1 MFNGESHLASKLL
14 RCKRTRHL
22 LENDFNL
29 ETTKFKHM
37 KTRAFLLIH
46 CILLSMLFFT
56 CAKEKKVVSKTTIF
70 EVLEAKNSGITF
82 SNNLI
87 ENDSLNYFTYSY
99 LYMGGGVA
107 IGDVN
112 NDGLKDIYFTGN
124 QVKNK
129 LYINKGNLKFEDVT
143 EQAGVSGDERWYTG
157 VTMADV
163 NADGYLDIYCSVA
176 GKFQPKTNQLF
187 INNQDG
193 TFTEKAAEY
202 GLADIGQ
209 SVQAT
214 FFDYDKDGDLDV
226 YVANYPITKFNASVY
241 VYEQRMAN
249 VTNIETDHLYKN
261 EEGTF
266 VDVTEE
272 AGVKSFGLTLSA
284 TVGDLNNDSWPDLYI
299 SNDFASPDYLY
310 MNNGDGTF
318 REVVKQTTSHTAFYG
333 MGVDIADFNND
344 GNLDIYQVDM
354 DAKTNKRK
362 KANMAG
368 MNPDLFWGVVD
379 AGFHYQYMQNC
390 LQLNTGVFNN
400 DNPFFSNVSRI
411 TGVSST
417 DWSWGPLFADFD
429 NDGLK
434 DLFISNGT
442 RREVNNR
449 DFFNA
454 IDDAFSIDSDKT
466 LEMSLKIPSER
477 IDNFMYQNLG
487 NLKFKQANKDWGIEF
502 KGFSNGVAYADL
514 DNDGDLEVITNNID
528 DKASV
533 FENTSSEIN
542 NFITINFEGTAKNKL
557 GLGNRVYLTINDTTQ
572 MQELTLS
579 RGFQSSIAPELHFGL
594 GNAQT
599 IDELKVL
606 WADGKTQTLHNISA
620 NTLVTLKYDDAKNPE
635 ITTTKTKTLFNS
647 NIDHIFP
654 KHQHSENRFDDFKY
668 QVLLPHKMSSF
679 GPALAVGDLN
689 NDGLDDYY
697 VGGSFNR
704 LGAVFFQ
711 TDNGFDKQNNDFLK
725 DDKLS
730 EDLGA
735 LIFDADA
742 DGDNDIYVVSGGY
755 EFSSKSDKLQDRL
768 YVNDGKGNFE
778 KATSALPSFI
788 SSGSK
793 AYNLDFNKDGKQDLL
808 VLGRQMPGNYPS
820 PVSSYILENR
830 SEEGTL
836 KFEDVTPNIASD
848 LTNLGMA
855 TAALITDFNNDGWED
870 FLIVGEWMPIKAFK
884 NEKGK
889 FVDVSEVMGLTND
902 TTGWWWSVN
911 QGDFDGDGDMDYIIG
926 NNGRN
931 YKYKATENETFDIYV
946 NDFDKDSK
954 KDIVLSYYNEGVQYP
969 VRGRECSSQQIPQI
983 KNKFKNYES
992 FSNATL
998 VDIYEEQSLE
1008 NALHYQVKSFASVY
1022 LENNNG
1028 QFIIHELPAM
1038 AQVSSINQI
1047 LVNDYDNDGALDALI
1062 AGNLY
1067 ASEVETPRNDGGF
1080 GLYLKGNGKGEF
1092 KTIMA
1097 SESGFFTPGDVKQM
1111 NAIKFKGQDYI
1122 IAAKNNDFLQF
1133 IKKN

>member
-1 MFNGESHLASKLL
+1 
-14 RCKRTRHL
+14 
-22 LENDFNL
+22 
-29 ETTKFKHM
+29 M
-37 KTRAFLLIH
+37 KNRAFLLIH

-56 CAKEKKVVSKTTIF
+56 CSKEEQTASKTTIF
-70 EVLEAKNSGITF
+70 EVLESAQSGVSF
-82 SNNLI
+82 SNNLT

-107 IGDVN
+107 VGDIN

-124 QVKNK
+124 QVENK
-129 LYINKGNLKFEDVT
+129 LYINKGNLQFEDIS
-143 EQAGVSGDERWYTG
+143 EKAGVSGDERWYTG

-202 GLADIGQ
+202 GLADVGQ

-249 VTNIETDHLYKN
+249 VTDIESDHLYKN
-261 EEGTF
+261 EGGTF
-266 VDVTEE
+266 IDVTKE

-318 REVVKQTTSHTAFYG
+318 REVVKQTMSHTAFYG

-390 LQLNTGVFNN
+390 LQLNTGVFND

-487 NLKFKQANKDWGIEF
+487 NLKFKQTNKDWGIEF

-533 FENTSSEIN
+533 FKNTSSEIN
-542 NFITINFEGTAKNKL
+542 NYISIKFEGTAKNKF
-557 GLGNRVYLTINDTTQ
+557 GLGSRAYVTIGEKTQ

-579 RGFQSSIAPELHFGL
+579 RGFQSSVAPELHFGL
-594 GNAQT
+594 GTSQL
-599 IDELKVL
+599 IDELKVV
-606 WADGKTQTLHNISA
+606 WSDGKTQVLKDLKVNQLLTLN
-620 NTLVTLKYDDAKNPE
+620 YKNAEGLDMPSS
-635 ITTTKTKTLFNS
+635 KTNALFNS
-647 NIDHIFP
+647 NSNTNFP
-654 KHQHSENRFDDFKY
+654 NYKHNENTFDDFKY

-679 GPALAVGDLN
+679 GPSIAVGDLN
-689 NDGLDDYY
+689 NDGLEDYFI
-697 VGGSFNR
+697 GGSFNR
-704 LGAVFFQ
+704 LGDLFFQ
-711 TDNGFDKQNNDFLK
+711 TATGFEKQKNTFLTE
-725 DDKLS
+725 DKLS

-735 LIFDADA
+735 LIFDADN
-742 DGDNDIYVVSGGY
+742 DGDNDLYVVSGGY
-755 EFSSKSDKLQDRL
+755 EFSSKSEKLKDRL
-768 YVNDGKGNFE
+768 YINDGKGDFT
-778 KATSALPSFI
+778 KSQTALPNFI
-788 SSGSK
+788 VSGSK
-793 AYNLDFNKDGKQDLL
+793 AYNLDFNRDGKQDVL
-808 VLGRQMPGNYPS
+808 VLGRQMPGNYPAA
-820 PVSSYILENR
+820 VNSYLLQNITDNAEA
-830 SEEGTL
+830 
-836 KFEDVTPNIASD
+836 KFEDVTNSKGSA
-848 LTNLGMA
+848 LQNLGMA
-855 TAALITDFNNDGWED
+855 TSAIVTDFNNDGWQD
-870 FLIVGEWMPIKAFK
+870 FIIVGEWMSIKFFK
-884 NEKGK
+884 NDKGT
-889 FVDVSEVMGLTND
+889 FTEVSESLGLTKD
-902 TTGWWWSVN
+902 TTGWWWSIN
-911 QGDFDGDGDMDYIIG
+911 QGDFDNDGDMDYIVG
-926 NNGRN
+926 NNGLN
-931 YKYKATENETFDIYV
+931 YKYKATEDATFDIYV
-946 NDFDKDSK
+946 NDFDKDNK
-954 KDIVLSYYNEGVQYP
+954 TDIVLSYYNEGVQYP

-998 VDIYEEQSLE
+998 VDIYEEKSLE
-1008 NALHYQVKSFASVY
+1008 SALHYQVKSFASIY
-1022 LENNNG
+1022 LENKG
-1028 QFIIHELPAM
+1028 GKFVVHELPRE
-1038 AQVSSINQI
+1038 AQLSSINSI
-1047 LVNDYDNDGALDALI
+1047 LVKDYNNDGALDVLV

-1080 GLYLKGNGKGEF
+1080 GLFLKGNGKGEF
-1092 KTIMA
+1092 IPTPS
-1097 SESGFFTPGDVKQM
+1097 SESGFFLNGDVKDM
-1111 NAIKFKGQDYI
+1111 APIKVKDLQFI
-1122 IAAKNNDFLQF
+1122 LAAKNNDDLQF
-1133 IKKN
+1133 IQIN